1 MRPSTPLPE
10 RVFFSLAGLWF
21 FTLTFVGFSPS
32 FYFRAL
38 PEPLPTHQIVHGVV
52 YSTWVVLFLVQALLI
67 SAHRARWH
75 VRLGV
80 ASAFLL
86 ILMIPVGFHV
96 VLVKTAAGFKSVDE
110 AGFNLTELTLGFTFA
125 FAGLANRKRPI
136 VHKRLMLFAT
146 LMLTVAAADRVA
158 LVLGLEEVRIFRKLL
173 ALTPAIALV
182 GFDALLRR
190 RILLL
195 SVSSLAL
202 VWLVVWFMISDL
214 VFLHP
219 AGEAI
224 IRALTRIFVWGTPT

>member
-1 MRPSTPLPE
+1 MVLHPNVCRLLAE
-10 RVFFSLAGLWF
+10 LLFSSPAG
-21 FTLTFVGFSPS
+21 TSAHAS
-32 FYFRAL
+32 D
-38 PEPLPTHQIVHGVV
+38 VHGVV

-75 VRLGV
+75 IRLGV
-80 ASAFLL
+80 ASVFLL

-110 AGFNLTELTLGFTFA
+110 AGFNLTGLTLGFMFA
-125 FAGLANRKRPI
+125 FAGLAYRRRPT

-146 LMLTVAAADRVA
+146 LMVTVAAADRVA
-158 LVLGLEEVRIFRKLL
+158 LVLGLEGVRLFRKLL

-182 GFDALLRR
+182 GYDALLRR

-202 VWLVVWFMISDL
+202 CWLVVWFIVSDL

-219 AGEAI
+219 AGQAI
-224 IRALTRIFVWGTPT
+224 IRALTRIFVW

>member
-1 MRPSTPLPE
+1 
-10 RVFFSLAGLWF
+10 VFFSLAGLWF
-21 FTLTFVGFSPS
+21 FTLTFVGFSRS
-32 FYFRAL
+32 FYFRSL
-38 PEPLPTHQIVHGVV
+38 PEPLPTHQIIHGVV

-75 VRLGV
+75 IRLGV
-80 ASAFLL
+80 ASVFLL

-110 AGFNLTELTLGFTFA
+110 AGFNLTALTLGFTFA
-125 FAGLANRKRPI
+125 FAGLANRRRPI

-158 LVLGLEEVRIFRKLL
+158 RVLGLEEVRLFRKLL

-202 VWLVVWFMISDL
+202 VWLVLWFMISDL

-224 IRALTRIFVWGTPT
+224 IRALTRIFVW